1 MNPIFKLFRPNAMPI
16 MLLLLLTLIVPKLWS
31 QRIVKTDSICLC
43 GSQKEIDSTLK
54 ILNDYPDQKQ
64 QLFLVSKLLQN
75 ERRLTELD
83 RAAILKVLGLSTDW
97 DLKRVKR
104 RIWWLRYGR
113 PVLVGLGGVGVG
125 VLIGAVKF

>member
-1 MNPIFKLFRPNAMPI
+1 MLFGFLFLSVGVIRS
-16 MLLLLLTLIVPKLWS
+16 WS
-31 QRIVKTDSICLC
+31 QSTARTDSVCLC

-54 ILNDYPDQKQ
+54 ILNDYPDLKQ

-104 RIWWLRYGR
+104 RIWWLKYGR

-125 VLIGAVKF
+125 IGIGALSRI

>member
-1 MNPIFKLFRPNAMPI
+1 MLFGS
-16 MLLLLLTLIVPKLWS
+16 LFLTLAAIPLLAQS
-31 QRIVKTDSICLC
+31 TVKQDSICIC

-97 DLKRVKR
+97 NIGRIKR
-104 RIWWLRYGR
+104 RIWWLKYGR